1 MAFPTNP
8 TNLQTHTEYSRTYRY
23 FSVTGTWLATR
34 GDWDYVESEL
44 DLSLITG
51 TSPITLG
58 NGATYTPITVP
69 YVVTNRVWQATEYDP
84 PEIPVPTVAI
94 TGSTG
99 NLIESSTR
107 SFVVYL
113 TDDHDNIASLN
124 IVSGGGSLSSNSIS
138 NGNSVIYTPANVATD
153 TSVTLRATVADIRG
167 TPVTSDLSFTVTD
180 TLPATVAISG
190 NTGVLEKDL
199 SRDFTVSQS
208 GDLDGNIQVSIISGQ
223 GTLSHSSRTSGQS
236 VTYTNP
242 NYYDGPVTIRARAIN
257 YDGEITDATITFT
270 ANVDEIL
277 LTTNT
282 FDVITTFSSIIPA
295 ADILVGSVDEYS
307 DNQDPLVLVSVQNPV
322 GGTVTFDGVNVEF
335 TSTNGLSDPASF
347 EYTVRNTEAV
357 TEDGTVTMNVLPIPP
372 IITVA
377 DTFDLRQGEILL
389 SSSTAYLSN
398 DISSVGNTLSIQSVQ
413 SPTGGTVSLSGNT
426 VEFISTGLAGQPAGF
441 EYTVT
446 DGSTTSTGDV
456 FINITPLPEIESFIF
471 TNTADALSATATT
484 APPGPTEVFNTWDR
498 FDGGAFYAGGTTPGG
513 QAADWT
519 LDTANNRIVQPTN
532 TSAGGGFVSPD
543 DYDDYTFEGTV
554 YSATYN
560 TDNDTVGLIAAYTRI
575 GSTNYTLAAVRTK
588 GGQSPSN
595 HWGVIY
601 TENGPWTPTWTLAD
615 INMSSGSTGSR
626 WWNSGGQDKAGIRII
641 RDGDTIK
648 FYSTH
653 WNDENNFQIA
663 SEVVVDL
670 NSDSR
675 LAKFKS
681 PKPYGYYS
689 HSQPGSTYADIEFGG
704 GVDSEIIIDAQTG
717 TVYEWDGSS
726 WQTSSISIQDT
737 LGYIRKVKNPD
748 TGDRFLIKQN
758 TVEYLGREVATSNYS
773 SSEILSEQQ
782 IFVINS
788 VTGGSGVASGTQVV
802 GMYQVGAEEVN
813 ILNGL
818 TSLTT
823 SGGYS
828 GGSQNVGGGT
838 YFSDNGLNINALS
851 LVGGYVAFANG
862 TVARIDGATDS
873 SISYTPTTNY
883 TLYDKSP

>member
-8 TNLQTHTEYSRTYRY
+8 NNLQTHTEYGRTYQY
-23 FSVTGTWLATR
+23 FTATGTWLATR
-34 GDWDYVESEL
+34 GDWDYVESGL

-51 TSPITLG
+51 NSPVTLG
-58 NGATYTPITVP
+58 NGATYTPISTP
-69 YVVTNRVWQATEYDP
+69 YVVTNRVWQATEYNP

-94 TGSTG
+94 TGPTG

-107 SFVVYL
+107 SFIVYL
-113 TDDHDNIASLN
+113 TDDYDNIASLN
-124 IVSGGGSLSSNSIS
+124 IVSGGGSLSSNTIS
-138 NGNSVIYTPANVATD
+138 NGNSVIYTPANVASN
-153 TSVTLRATVADIRG
+153 TSVTLRATVSDIRG
-167 TPVTSDLSFTVTD
+167 DTVTSDLSFTVAD
-180 TLPATVAISG
+180 TPPATVGISG
-190 NTGVLEKDL
+190 PTTVLEKDL
-199 SRDFTVSQS
+199 TRDFTVSQS

-223 GTLSHSSRTSGQS
+223 GTLSHSSRTSGQV
-236 VTYTNP
+236 VTYSNP
-242 NYYDGPVTIRARAIN
+242 NYYDGDVTIRARAIN

-277 LTTNT
+277 LIINT

-335 TSTNGLSDPASF
+335 TSTTGISDPASF

-372 IITVA
+372 IITIA
-377 DTFDLRQGEILL
+377 DTFDLRQGETLL

-426 VEFISTGLAGQPAGF
+426 VEFVSTGLAGQPAGF

-471 TNTADALSATATT
+471 TNTADALNATATT
-484 APPGPTEVFNTWDR
+484 APPGPSEIFNTWDR
-498 FDGGAFYAGGTTPGG
+498 FDGSAAYAGGTTPGG
-513 QAADWT
+513 QAADWR
-519 LDTANNRIVQPTN
+519 LESDGQGGQRIVQPTN
-532 TSAGGGFVSPD
+532 TTYGGGFVSPE
-543 DYDDYTFEGTV
+543 DYDDYTFEGTI
-554 YSATYN
+554 YSTAAG
-560 TDNDTVGLIAAYTRI
+560 DNDTIGLIAAYVRI

-588 GGQSPSN
+588 GGQSPGN

-601 TENGPWTPTWTLAD
+601 TENGPWVPTWTLAN
-615 INMSSGSTGSR
+615 INMSSGSTS
-626 WWNSGGQDKAGIRII
+626 SVYSTDQAGIRII
-641 RDGDTIK
+641 RDGDTIT
-648 FYSTH
+648 FYSTY
-653 WNDENNFQIA
+653 WNDVNNFQIA

-675 LAKFKS
+675 LAKFKD

-689 HSQPGSTYADIEFGG
+689 HSQGGSTYADIEFNG
-704 GVDSEIIIDAQTG
+704 GVDAETIIDAQTG

-758 TVEYLGREVATSNYS
+758 TVDYLGREVATSNYNA
-773 SSEILSEQQ
+773 SEILSEQQ

-788 VTGGSGVASGTQVV
+788 VTGGSGVPSSTQVV
-802 GMYQVGAEEVN
+802 GMYQVDAEEVN

-818 TSLTT
+818 PSLTT
-823 SGGYS
+823 SGNYS
-828 GGSQNVGGGT
+828 GGSQNVGSGS

-851 LVGGYVAFANG
+851 LAGGYVAFANG
-862 TVARIDGATDS
+862 TVARIDGATDG